1 MRTATLLLALAPMI
15 SGAQSFCDSLVIERF
30 TYDPFVSRLNVQLRN
45 NSSQFVSYPYFD
57 VLDAQG
63 VNIVQGAPGF
73 FGILPGTDQ
82 LHLLDVGD
90 VLPSTPFTGALVLH
104 YSTVDGDGLCT
115 YDLDEASLC
124 PSDSCFAFQV
134 YIYSLSGPL
143 NAQMSWTIV
152 DLDNMPVAGG
162 AFALTSGG
170 TVESIDEACLPPGE
184 YTLRVQWPIPTGE
197 TIQAGVTTSL
207 FEADGSSTNLAS
219 DGTATLPFTFFAPC
233 LDIAQGLEAVPVPAP
248 VIAVDGRMVRI
259 ASADGLPLGDL
270 LITDAM
276 GRPVRTIRTGGSA
289 VAVDLGDVAAGT
301 YLLRALD
308 SSLAAAAQRFILF

>member
-1 MRTATLLLALAPMI
+1 MRTASLLLALAPLAA
-15 SGAQSFCDSLVIERF
+15 GAQTLCDSLVIERF
-30 TYDPFVSRLNVQLRN
+30 TYDPFASRLNVRLRN
-45 NSSQFVSYPYFD
+45 NSSQFISYPYFD

-63 VNIVQGAPGF
+63 VNLVQGSPGF

-104 YSTVDGDGLCT
+104 YSTVDGDGQCT

-143 NAQMSWTIV
+143 NAQMSWTI
-152 DLDNMPVAGG
+152 LDMDNTPVSGG
-162 AFALTSGG
+162 AFALSSGG

-184 YTLRVQWPIPTGE
+184 YTLHVQWPFPTGE
-197 TIQAGVTTSL
+197 TIQTGVTASL
-207 FEADGSSTNLAS
+207 FES
-219 DGTATLPFTFFAPC
+219 DGPATNIAPDGTGVLPFTFFAPC
-233 LDIAQGLEAVPVPAP
+233 LDIAQGLEVVPVPAP
-248 VIAVDGRMVRI
+248 VLAVDGRMVRI
-259 ASADGLPLGDL
+259 ASADGRALGDL

-276 GRPVRTIRTGGSA
+276 GRHVRTIRAGGGTA
-289 VAVDLGDVAAGT
+289 TVDLGDVAAGT
-301 YLLRALD
+301 YLLRLLD
-308 SSLAAAAQRFILF
+308 SSTAAAAQRFILF